1 MALIPDKDKEY
12 IEQQAKD
19 YYKNISNPTKI
30 NRLDTLDETVRK
42 KIIELADSSKFSPFL
57 IKDKEVPLCTMVM
70 KMRTLNDIR
79 GYEGCT
85 ALIFDKN
92 GINPEDIIL
101 SSRDNLEINNHSLS
115 TLNFDHIRDVKRSS
129 ASLTTLRLENGF
141 SDMTRRTNNEVDLN
155 RANIKPSGVLYF
167 GSRTLTS
174 SAVDNLSKA
183 LETSEELGIP
193 LVFVDSDSLKREFD
207 ERRTLNQK
215 RENIE
220 R

>member
-30 NRLDTLDETVRK
+30 NRLDTIDETVRK

-129 ASLTTLRLENGF
+129 ASLTTLQLENGF

>member
-1 MALIPDKDKEY
+1 
-12 IEQQAKD
+12 
-19 YYKNISNPTKI
+19 
-30 NRLDTLDETVRK
+30 
-42 KIIELADSSKFSPFL
+42 
-57 IKDKEVPLCTMVM
+57 MVM
-70 KMRTLNDIR
+70 KMRNANDIKK
-79 GYEGCT
+79 YEEGI

-92 GINPEDIIL
+92 GITTEDIIL

-115 TLNFDHIRDVKRSS
+115 TLHFDYIRDVKRSS
-129 ASLTTLRLENGF
+129 AGLTTLQLEDGI

-155 RANIKPSGVLYF
+155 RANIKPSGILYF
-167 GSRTLTS
+167 GSRTLTP

-207 ERRTLNQK
+207 ERRSLNQK
-215 RENIE
+215 RENVE